1 MKNQK
6 GFTKI
11 EVLIIIV
18 LLLILGSIIWIAV
31 DPFTRVSQDRDNIRR
46 SEVVAILNGV
56 LKYKTMNDN
65 QLPSGIDSNPE
76 TIQVLGSGS
85 TGCDLTCGAARAE
98 IECLDLKDDLV
109 DAYLEEIPTDPSSG
123 SPANTDYYV
132 NVNSSG
138 KIFVGACDPELVE
151 TITVNR

>member
-11 EVLIIIV
+11 EIVIILV
-18 LLLILGSIIWIAV
+18 LLLILGAIIWVAV
-31 DPFTRVSQDRDNIRR
+31 DPFTRVAQERDNIRR

-56 LKYKTMNDN
+56 LKYQTMNEKD
-65 QLPSGIDSNPE
+65 LPSGIDSNPE
-76 TIQVLGSGS
+76 TVQVLGAGS
-85 TGCDLTCGAARAE
+85 TGCDLTCGGVRAE
-98 IECLDLKDDLV
+98 IQCVDLSNDLV
-109 DAYLEEIPTDPSSG
+109 DTYLEEIPTDPSSG
-123 SPANTDYYV
+123 TPANTDYYL

-138 KIFVGACDPELVE
+138 RIFVGACDPELAE